1 MGNEALRADCLIG
14 IDIGTQSLRGLLID
28 RSARLRVLASRPT
41 PTLRM
46 REGSAEHDPEAL
58 WQATLAILRELA
70 PQVPKGHAVAGIA
83 AASFGES
90 CVLLDAHGQ
99 ALGKAMAWF
108 DRRTERDAAWLTER
122 IGPERLFA
130 LTGLAPDPTYTLF
143 KLLWARRTMPDR
155 FGSVRRMLNIADWIA
170 FRLSGEVA
178 TDFSL
183 ASRTA
188 CLDLPN
194 RIWSAALLRE
204 VGFDI
209 EIFPPIRASGTALG
223 PVRPQVLAETGL
235 PGSPIVGVGAH
246 DHVCGAFSAGALSAG
261 ALSNGV
267 VLDSMGTAEAILTAM
282 RQPVMSPDLLRQG
295 YAQGA
300 AARDRPL
307 FYLGGTIYSSGGAVE
322 WTRRLFGQDLS
333 HQALI
338 GEAELLSPG
347 SNGVSFLPHLA
358 YGAPP
363 HADITARGAFLGLT
377 SAKGRSEMFRAVLE
391 GLAMEARSVVAG
403 MTDLAG
409 LGEPEAIIVIGGNT
423 RNRLLLEIKASTYGR
438 PMTVIAEPEA
448 TALGAALLGGI
459 AAGLWPDLRRALAE
473 IERETFVV
481 DPCPDWIP
489 IYDEYFNTVH
499 ARLYAALQLIHA
511 QLAKYEVPALPSSSP
526 T

>member
-1 MGNEALRADCLIG
+1 MGNGALRADCLIG

-90 CVLLDAHGQ
+90 CVLLDDHGE

-108 DRRTERDAAWLTER
+108 DRRTEKDAAWLAER

-130 LTGLAPDPTYTLF
+130 LTGLALDPTYTLF

-155 FGSVRRMLNIADWIA
+155 FGSTRRTLNIADWIA
-170 FRLSGEVA
+170 FRLSGEAA

-183 ASRTA
+183 ASRTS

-204 VGFDI
+204 VGFDRG
-209 EIFPPIRASGTALG
+209 IFPPIRSSGTPLG

-235 PGSPIVGVGAH
+235 PGAPVVGVGAH
-246 DHVCGAFSAGALSAG
+246 DHVCGAFAAGALSA
-261 ALSNGV
+261 GV
-267 VLDSMGTAEAILTAM
+267 VLDSMGTAEAILTAL
-282 RQPVMSPDLLRQG
+282 RQPVMSPDLVGQG

-300 AARDRPL
+300 VERDRPL

-322 WTRRLFGQDLS
+322 WARRLFGQDLS

-358 YGAPP
+358 YGVPP
-363 HADITARGAFLGLT
+363 HADIAARGAFLGLT

-409 LGEPEAIIVIGGNT
+409 LGDPGAIIVIGGNT

-438 PMTVIAEPEA
+438 PMTIIAEPEA

-459 AAGLWPDLRRALAE
+459 AAGLWPDLRQALAE
-473 IERETFVV
+473 IARETFVV
-481 DPCPDWIP
+481 DPRPDWVP
-489 IYDEYFNTVH
+489 IYNEFFNTVH
-499 ARLYAALQLIHA
+499 ARLYATLRPIHA
-511 QLAKYEVPALPSSSP
+511 QLAKYEAPTSPPTSPS
-526 T
+526 